1 MVSRDLSWAKGALI
15 GAKYSKHG
23 DLMLFIVD
31 GSERY
36 MVEITT
42 DISGNISTTKKEPE
56 YGIYFTDTKGENA
69 VLMTRIFK
77 EEIPDMIKLYN
88 PDLDS
93 TEIQDWVF
101 NIEHGDRFYGSNGL
115 VYISKIEEGSDG

>member
-1 MVSRDLSWAKGALI
+1 VKDLNWAKGALI
-15 GAKYSKHG
+15 GAKYSRHG

-36 MVEITT
+36 MVEIAPDT
-42 DISGNISTTKKEPE
+42 SGNLIVTKKEPQ
-56 YGIYFTDTKGENA
+56 YGIYFTDAKGENA
-69 VLMTRIFK
+69 VLMTKIFK

-93 TEIQDWVF
+93 TEIEDWVF

-115 VYISKIEEGSDG
+115 VYISKIEEDRVNG